1 MSNMNNWNQPFN
13 IPPIGQW
20 PTPAQPQF
28 PSPWQYNAPT
38 SYYQPPPRGHGT
50 NFFLFFS
57 SLWLAGKALTNYQRA
72 LEAERRLELM
82 ESKPGNSDRTVRA
95 ASAIPDFYEM
105 PSPRTTASQD
115 SHTMAAS
122 PGASPLPPMVST
134 REVLR
139 ARIID
144 VVFGDGMF
152 LVGVDIEPG
161 TYRCDGMPGKNTF
174 WRRCRSASGE
184 SSDVIA
190 SRYDRGQCYVTVKNG
205 EFFYSE
211 SSGGWTRAYIDDQV
225 IDRDLD
231 VHH

>member
-1 MSNMNNWNQPFN
+1 MNNWNQPFN
-13 IPPIGQW
+13 VPPIGQW

-28 PSPWQYNAPT
+28 FPPWQYNAPT
-38 SYYQPPPRGHGT
+38 PYYQPPPRGHGT

-82 ESKPGNSDRTVRA
+82 ESKPSNSDRPVRA
-95 ASAIPDFYEM
+95 ASVIPDFYEI
-105 PSPRTTASQD
+105 PSPGTTASQD
-115 SHTMAAS
+115 SPTVAKS
-122 PGASPLPPMVST
+122 PGASPMPPKVSI

-144 VVFGDGMF
+144 AVFGDGMF

-161 TYRCDGMPGKNTF
+161 TYRCDGMPDRGTS
-174 WRRCRSASGE
+174 WQRCRSASGE
-184 SSDVIA
+184 MRDVIA
-190 SRYDRGQCYVTVKNG
+190 SHFGRGQCYVTVKEG

-211 SSGGWTRAYIDDQV
+211 WSGGWTRVFIDDQV
-225 IDRDLD
+225 IDGETD
-231 VHH
+231 VLH